1 MSLTSVPPLQA
12 AVRHTPL
19 SGDNVPLIARGAKG
33 TAEGCG
39 DTAARPGAAVPL
51 EMPRTMLTL
60 CVLAHRSTDT
70 MSPGA

>member
-12 AVRHTPL
+12 AVRRTLL
-19 SGDNVPLIARGAKG
+19 SGDNAPLIAQGAKG
-33 TAEGCG
+33 AAEGRG

-60 CVLAHRSTDT
+60 CVLAHRSTNT
-70 MSPGA
+70 MSLGA